1 MLKKMGKGSGS
12 SNSNRNR
19 TRVRSEKQRETGVI
33 RGLWDRGLNFT
44 DRHISG
50 VFIAPAFLVTVLL
63 LAYPIGISVFYS
75 FTNKSLLGK
84 PLKFV
89 GLENYASVLQNP
101 EFYRSLLNT
110 VVYTAASLTL
120 QLVFGFLV
128 ALALHKIKRFKGLFR
143 TLVLIPWAFPMIIV
157 TFTWSYLLN
166 DLYGIIN
173 AKLMEWNVI
182 GQPIQFLASPKLAL
196 WTVTL
201 INVWFGVPLFAVNI
215 LASLQTISKDLYEA
229 AQIDGAGP
237 LKRFQYITL
246 PFVRVVVGLLIIL
259 RTIWIF
265 NSFDLIFL
273 LTGGG
278 PGVSTET
285 VPVFAYRMGWT
296 LYSLGRSSAVT
307 VLLLLFLSAACFI
320 YFKILDRWERE
331 VAG

>member
-1 MLKKMGKGSGS
+1 MWRKNGSG
-12 SNSNRNR
+12 NGKRK
-19 TRVRSEKQRETGVI
+19 EKGAGVGAERGI
-33 RGLWDRGLNFT
+33 WERGLDFI

-50 VFIAPAFLVTVLL
+50 VFIAPAFLVTILL
-63 LAYPIGISVFYS
+63 LAYPIGISIFYS

-84 PLKFV
+84 TVKFV
-89 GLENYASVLQNP
+89 GFGNYTSVLQNP

-110 VVYTAASLTL
+110 VIYTAASLTL
-120 QLVFGFLV
+120 QLAFGFLV
-128 ALALHKIKRFKGLFR
+128 ALSLHKIKRFKGLFR

-182 GQPIQFLASPKLAL
+182 GRPIQFLASPKLAL
-196 WTVTL
+196 LTVTL

-237 LKRFQYITL
+237 FKRFQYITL

-265 NSFDLIFL
+265 NSFDLVFL

-307 VLLLLFLSAACFI
+307 VLLLLFLSAACFG